1 MAVFSVDSD
10 QLLVATTS
18 AVRGTID
25 RLQGETGAMMSQL
38 MQLQASWTGSASIAF
53 QGVVDQWRVTQRQVE
68 DSLAGINTALAA
80 AGPPVRR
87 HRAGDDEPVPLSG
100 AERRMPRP

>member
-1 MAVFSVDSD
+1 
-10 QLLVATTS
+10 
-18 AVRGTID
+18 
-25 RLQGETGAMMSQL
+25 MMSQL

-80 AGPPVRR
+80 AGRQY
-87 HRAGDDEPVPLSG
+87 AD
-100 AERRMPRP
+100 AEHATTSLFR